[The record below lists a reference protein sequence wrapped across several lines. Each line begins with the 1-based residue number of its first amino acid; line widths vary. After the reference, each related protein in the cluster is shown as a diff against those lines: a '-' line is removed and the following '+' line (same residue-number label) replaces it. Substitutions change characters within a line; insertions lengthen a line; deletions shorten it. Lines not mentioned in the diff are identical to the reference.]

1 MNSISRTIS
10 DRIYGAEDWVK
21 KMNRLMADSK
31 TSSALRFRLE
41 WKPLTGEEEQEMERD
56 LAAGAENR

>member
-1 MNSISRTIS
+1 VYRQIPSEFFLALFLAISS
-10 DRIYGAEDWVK
+10 
-21 KMNRLMADSK
+21 
-31 TSSALRFRLE
+31 E